1 MVWRERPARTQGI
14 MRQEVEQY
22 KTHFQTA
29 DADGNGSISMTEA
42 QKYLTEQVGLDR
54 DAVIAKFNEF
64 DKDASGDLDQI
75 EFAVMMSSLEKTT
88 LAEGVPGERA
98 GLTGKKSPHVR
109 KRSLLSACCAKCSCS
124 SAADKAKGPAKYLCL
139 LLLYL
144 FVGALIV
151 AIGVGASR
159 IVSYV

>member
-1 MVWRERPARTQGI
+1 

-29 DADGNGSISMTEA
+29 DADGNGSISMLEA
-42 QKYLTEQVGLDR
+42 QKYLTEQVGLDHH
-54 DAVIAKFNEF
+54 AVIAKFNEF

-75 EFAVMMSSLEKTT
+75 EFAVMMSSLAVDKTT

-124 SAADKAKGPAKYLCL
+124 SAADKPKGPAKYLCL

>member
-1 MVWRERPARTQGI
+1 

-22 KTHFQTA
+22 KTHFRTA
-29 DADGNGSISMTEA
+29 DADGNGTISMTEA

-88 LAEGVPGERA
+88 LAEGVPGD
-98 GLTGKKSPHVR
+98 LHVR
-109 KRSLLSACCAKCSCS
+109 YDTASANADGNNKSANEEVQEEQANRLRGSFCFICCRRARTFG
-124 SAADKAKGPAKYLCL
+124 AARGQE
-139 LLLYL
+139 
-144 FVGALIV
+144 
-151 AIGVGASR
+151 
-159 IVSYV
+159 